1 MTMTIRHTM
10 SFNSEDGGECGSCF
24 GDGGAVMCYAAYAAE
39 KVWLSNS
46 YDQGLSHRPPE
57 MPEYRG
63 VLRDVLLKPEK
74 YTDEWELLP
83 RSQSL
88 DQIASVL
95 NEAARKGEVTAR
107 LNAAYHSTP
116 AGRNVLLWDL
126 GGERVF
132 EVLAGAEV
140 PWVLVDAA
148 ICVKIDPV
156 LGTRAPLQYFWRYWV
171 EFAARGPLLGG
182 VSLEGGA
189 AETELDE
196 LAKLGRDRRREPVLR
211 EREGEAHLVEL
222 DESDGEVRDDDASA
236 CVTPQ
241 KASNASKAM
250 QRKMRRKWSESVA
263 SEPDG
268 DADSIGDVEGDL
280 LVGEPTTPT
289 TPGTPTSSR
298 GGGSTVGVSRIA
310 SLNDVS
316 EEEGDEEAE
325 KGDPKV

>member
-10 SFNSEDGGECGSCF
+10 SFNSEDGGEGGSCF

-171 EFAARGPLLGG
+171 EFAARGPLPLLGG

-189 AETELDE
+189 AETELD
-196 LAKLGRDRRREPVLR
+196 K
-211 EREGEAHLVEL
+211 L
-222 DESDGEVRDDDASA
+222 DESDGEVRDDDATA
-236 CVTPQ
+236 CVTPP
-241 KASNASKAM
+241 KASNASKA
-250 QRKMRRKWSESVA
+250 MRRKWSESVA
-263 SEPDG
+263 SEPD
-268 DADSIGDVEGDL
+268 ADSVVEGDL

-289 TPGTPTSSR
+289 TPGTPTSW

>member
-57 MPEYRG
+57 MQEYRG

-196 LAKLGRDRRREPVLR
+196 LSRD
-211 EREGEAHLVEL
+211 EL
-222 DESDGEVRDDDASA
+222 DEHDESDGEVRDDDASA
-236 CVTPQ
+236 CVTPSKA
-241 KASNASKAM
+241 KASNASKA
-250 QRKMRRKWSESVA
+250 MRRKWSESVA
-263 SEPDG
+263 SEPD
-268 DADSIGDVEGDL
+268 ADSIGDVEGDL
-280 LVGEPTTPT
+280 LVGEPGEPTTPT